1 MSAQIIDGKAL
12 AAATKAEAAAE
23 AAVLKAKGI
32 EPCLAVILVGENPAS
47 QVYVRG
53 KVKDCVECGIKSL
66 ELRMPETTTQEEL
79 LAKIAELAADKT
91 VNGILVQ
98 LPLPKQIDE
107 RAVIDAITPEKDV
120 DGAADGSLAA
130 VYAGTDEGFAP
141 CTAQAVLELLDYYE
155 IPIEGKRAVV
165 LGRSLV
171 VGRPAAM
178 LLLHRGATVTLC
190 HSKTENAAGLARE
203 ADILVAAAGRRES
216 VGAAYF
222 RAGQM
227 VVDVGI
233 HYNEETQKL
242 CGDVALTEA
251 DGVVRAVTPV
261 PGGVGALTTAV
272 LAAHT
277 AKAAARRIK

>member
-1 MSAQIIDGKAL
+1 MSMLLRGAP
-12 AAATKAEAAAE
+12 AAAALNEKTVQLVSELREKGIVPTLAIVRLGAREDDLSYERGAVKRC
-23 AAVLKAKGI
+23 AAVGI
-32 EPCLAVILVGENPAS
+32 ETRCVSLPADIS
-47 QVYVRG
+47 G
-53 KVKDCVECGIKSL
+53 
-66 ELRMPETTTQEEL
+66 EEL
-79 LAKIAELAADKT
+79 ERTLRSLSAEET
-91 VNGILVQ
+91 VHGIL
-98 LPLPKQIDE
+98 LLRPLPPALDE
-107 RAVIDAITPEKDV
+107 TRILRAIAPEKDV
-120 DGAADGSLAA
+120 DGATEASLAT
-130 VYAGTDEGFAP
+130 VYAGAGEGFAP

-155 IPIEGKRAVV
+155 IPIEGKRAVI

-190 HSKTENAAGLARE
+190 HSKTENAAEIARE
-203 ADILVAAAGRRES
+203 ADILVAATRRRES

-222 RAGQM
+222 RAGQT
-227 VVDVGI
+227 VIDVGI

-242 CGDVALTEA
+242 CGDIVFAEA
-251 DGVVRAVTPV
+251 ESVVRAVTPV